1 MSSEPFSDKVLM
13 KGDLS
18 DSMATEA
25 ESETERGRGR
35 VGDRGGE
42 RGRQKGRW
50 GGIDREVKQ

>member
-1 MSSEPFSDKVLM
+1 MSSEPFRDKVLM

-25 ESETERGRGR
+25 ESERERGKGR

-42 RGRQKGRW
+42 RGRQSGGGRV
-50 GGIDREVKQ
+50 IDREVKQ